1 MFQLKQS
8 LFWGWY
14 QVSQFF
20 YVIYLVRHTFAAKWR
35 AVSHVTTVCK
45 LTFTPASVSKNWTA
59 AVELASAA
67 RCSACRPMLSWRLIS
82 ALYQTQWQCL
92 QHETLAWILP
102 IHLTAIFQKTRVSQL
117 LLQFSISIHCYPERL
132 SWDRR
137 KLFILDKDQWKLRIK
152 VTTGYDFYA
161 KSPLKWCA
169 CVKYLANVINVKSY
183 KGHYR
188 NPNRTTTHA
197 VGIKQGVMQWTHM
210 LLLNQNFSNVHISGS
225 ECIHQGCCATA
236 VSLIRLIRTTYQ

>member
-102 IHLTAIFQKTRVSQL
+102 IHLTAIFQKNPSKPVATWILNLHSL
-117 LLQFSISIHCYPERL
+117 L
-132 SWDRR
+132 SWAS
-137 KLFILDKDQWKLRIK
+137 LMGQ
-152 VTTGYDFYA
+152 A
-161 KSPLKWCA
+161 KTLHTW
-169 CVKYLANVINVKSY
+169 
-183 KGHYR
+183 
-188 NPNRTTTHA
+188 
-197 VGIKQGVMQWTHM
+197 QGSVETE
-210 LLLNQNFSNVHISGS
+210 N
-225 ECIHQGCCATA
+225 
-236 VSLIRLIRTTYQ
+236 